1 MEVKY
6 MEIFEDELNK
16 LTYCTEVTT
25 ARSLN
30 KFTDKIKVYYHKYIT
45 GESYFDFYFGRTYKG
60 KLIENKFYM
69 FKEDLRLYI
78 HFLKSFYNVLK
89 RTVNKQSDII
99 HYFLIKY
106 QGEICISLIGEDYVK
121 LASEDNSKT
130 RVFFILNKEELSYY
144 IRVMENIYYERNV
157 INGLDYLINPL
168 DKVNS
173 KSYSKESNKNLKKE
187 VNKEYVLSQREKNNV
202 YLQALYAFVDE
213 ALDRKDKKAFYS
225 ICNQIKRYN
234 KK

>member
-1 MEVKY
+1 

-25 ARSLN
+25 SRSLN

-78 HFLKSFYNVLK
+78 NFLKNFYNVLK
-89 RTVNKQSDII
+89 ITVNKQSDII
-99 HYFLIKY
+99 HYFLIKD

-157 INGLDYLINPL
+157 INELNHLTNSL
-168 DKVNS
+168 DKVN
-173 KSYSKESNKNLKKE
+173 SKESNKNLKKE
-187 VNKEYVLSQREKNNV
+187 VNKEYVLSQREKTM
-202 YLQALYAFVDE
+202 YIYRHYMLFLMRLWIE
-213 ALDRKDKKAFYS
+213 K
-225 ICNQIKRYN
+225 IKNLFIPYVI
-234 KK
+234 K

>member
-6 MEIFEDELNK
+6 MEIFEEELNK

-25 ARSLN
+25 AISLN

-45 GESYFDFYFGRTYKG
+45 GENYFDFYFGRMYEGRLVETQ
-60 KLIENKFYM
+60 FYM
-69 FKEDLRLYI
+69 FKKDLKLYI
-78 HFLKSFYNVLK
+78 HFLKDFYNVL
-89 RTVNKQSDII
+89 RLNVNKKLDIE
-99 HYFLIKY
+99 HYFPIKD
-106 QGEICISLIGEDYVK
+106 QGEICMSLIGENYVK
-121 LASEDNSKT
+121 LASKDNNKT

-157 INGLDYLINPL
+157 INELNHLTNSL
-168 DKVNS
+168 DKVN
-173 KSYSKESNKNLKKE
+173 SKESNKNLKKE

-202 YLQALYAFVDE
+202 YLQALYAFLDE
-213 ALDRKDKKAFYS
+213 ALDRKDKKSFYS
-225 ICNQIKRYN
+225 ICNQIKKYN

>member
-25 ARSLN
+25 AKSLN
-30 KFTDKIKVYYHKYIT
+30 KFTDKIKVFYHKYIT

-78 HFLKSFYNVLK
+78 HFLKNFYNVLK
-89 RTVNKQSDII
+89 ITVNKQSDII
-99 HYFLIKY
+99 HYFFIKD

-130 RVFFILNKEELSYY
+130 RVFFLLNKDELSDY
-144 IRVMENIYYERNV
+144 ITIMENIYYERSV
-157 INGLDYLINPL
+157 INGLDYLKNPL
-168 DKVNS
+168 DKANG
-173 KSYSKESNKNLKKE
+173 KSYNKENNKNLEKE
-187 VNKEYVLSQREKNNV
+187 VNRDYVLSQREKNNV
-202 YLQALYAFVDE
+202 YLQALYALVDE
-213 ALDRKDKKAFYS
+213 ALDRKDKKTFYS
-225 ICNQIKRYN
+225 ICDQMKKYN

>member
-1 MEVKY
+1 

-25 ARSLN
+25 SRSLN

-78 HFLKSFYNVLK
+78 NFLKNFYNVLK
-89 RTVNKQSDII
+89 ITVNKQSDII
-99 HYFLIKY
+99 HYFLIKD

-157 INGLDYLINPL
+157 INELNHLTNSL
-168 DKVNS
+168 DKVN
-173 KSYSKESNKNLKKE
+173 SKESNKNLKKE

-202 YLQALYAFVDE
+202 YLQALYAFLDE
-213 ALDRKDKKAFYS
+213 ALDRKDKKSFYS
-225 ICNQIKRYN
+225 ICNQIKKYN

>member
-1 MEVKY
+1 

-78 HFLKSFYNVLK
+78 HFLKNFYNVLK

-99 HYFLIKY
+99 HYFLIKD

-157 INGLDYLINPL
+157 INRLDYLTNPL
-168 DKVNS
+168 DKVTS

-187 VNKEYVLSQREKNNV
+187 VNKEYALSQREKNNV
-202 YLQALYAFVDE
+202 YLQALYAFLDE
-213 ALDRKDKKAFYS
+213 ALDRRDKKVFYS
-225 ICNQIKRYN
+225 ICNQIKKYN

>member
-25 ARSLN
+25 SRSLN

-78 HFLKSFYNVLK
+78 NFLKNFYNVLK
-89 RTVNKQSDII
+89 ITVNKQSDII
-99 HYFLIKY
+99 HYFLIKD

-157 INGLDYLINPL
+157 INELNHLTNSL
-168 DKVNS
+168 DKVN
-173 KSYSKESNKNLKKE
+173 SKESNKNLKKE
-187 VNKEYVLSQREKNNV
+187 SK
-202 YLQALYAFVDE
+202 
-213 ALDRKDKKAFYS
+213 
-225 ICNQIKRYN
+225 
-234 KK
+234 

>member
-25 ARSLN
+25 SRSLN

-78 HFLKSFYNVLK
+78 NFLKNFYNVLK
-89 RTVNKQSDII
+89 ITVNKQSDII
-99 HYFLIKY
+99 HYFLIKD

-157 INGLDYLINPL
+157 INGLNHLTNPL
-168 DKVNS
+168 DKVN
-173 KSYSKESNKNLKKE
+173 SKESNKNLKKE

-202 YLQALYAFVDE
+202 YLQALYAFLDE
-213 ALDRKDKKAFYS
+213 ALDRKDKKSFYS
-225 ICNQIKRYN
+225 ICNQIKKYN

>member
-1 MEVKY
+1 

-25 ARSLN
+25 SRSLN

-78 HFLKSFYNVLK
+78 NFLKNFYNVLK
-89 RTVNKQSDII
+89 ITVNKQSDII
-99 HYFLIKY
+99 HYFLIKD

-157 INGLDYLINPL
+157 INGLNHLTNPL
-168 DKVNS
+168 DKVN
-173 KSYSKESNKNLKKE
+173 SKESNKNLKKE

-202 YLQALYAFVDE
+202 YLQALYAFLDE
-213 ALDRKDKKAFYS
+213 ALDRKDKKSFYS
-225 ICNQIKRYN
+225 ICNQIKKYN

>member
-1 MEVKY
+1 

-25 ARSLN
+25 SRSLN

-78 HFLKSFYNVLK
+78 NFLKNFYNVLK
-89 RTVNKQSDII
+89 ITVNKQSDII
-99 HYFLIKY
+99 HYFLIKD

-157 INGLDYLINPL
+157 INELNHLTNSL
-168 DKVNS
+168 DKVN
-173 KSYSKESNKNLKKE
+173 SKESNKNLKKE
-187 VNKEYVLSQREKNNV
+187 VNKEYVLSQREKTM
-202 YLQALYAFVDE
+202 YIYRHYMLFLMRLWIE
-213 ALDRKDKKAFYS
+213 KDKKSFYS
-225 ICNQIKRYN
+225 ICNQN
-234 KK
+234 KKI

>member
-25 ARSLN
+25 SRSLN

-78 HFLKSFYNVLK
+78 NFLKNFYNVLK
-89 RTVNKQSDII
+89 ITVNKQSDII
-99 HYFLIKY
+99 HYFLIKD

-157 INGLDYLINPL
+157 INELNHLTNSL
-168 DKVNS
+168 DKVN
-173 KSYSKESNKNLKKE
+173 SKESNKNLKKE

-202 YLQALYAFVDE
+202 YLQALYAFLDE
-213 ALDRKDKKAFYS
+213 ALDRKDKKSFYS
-225 ICNQIKRYN
+225 ICNQIKKYN

>member
-78 HFLKSFYNVLK
+78 HFLKNFYNVLK

-99 HYFLIKY
+99 HYFLIKD

-157 INGLDYLINPL
+157 INRLDYLTNPL

-187 VNKEYVLSQREKNNV
+187 VNKEYALSQREKNNV
-202 YLQALYAFVDE
+202 YLQALYAFLDE
-213 ALDRKDKKAFYS
+213 ALDRRDKKVFYS
-225 ICNQIKRYN
+225 ICNQIKKYN

>member
-1 MEVKY
+1 
-6 MEIFEDELNK
+6 
-16 LTYCTEVTT
+16 
-25 ARSLN
+25 
-30 KFTDKIKVYYHKYIT
+30 
-45 GESYFDFYFGRTYKG
+45 
-60 KLIENKFYM
+60 M

-78 HFLKSFYNVLK
+78 NFLKNFYNVLK
-89 RTVNKQSDII
+89 ITVNKQSDII
-99 HYFLIKY
+99 HYFLIKD

-157 INGLDYLINPL
+157 INELNHLTNSL
-168 DKVNS
+168 DKVN
-173 KSYSKESNKNLKKE
+173 SKESNKNLKKE

-202 YLQALYAFVDE
+202 YLQALYAFLDE
-213 ALDRKDKKAFYS
+213 ALDRKDKKSFYS
-225 ICNQIKRYN
+225 ICNQIKKYN